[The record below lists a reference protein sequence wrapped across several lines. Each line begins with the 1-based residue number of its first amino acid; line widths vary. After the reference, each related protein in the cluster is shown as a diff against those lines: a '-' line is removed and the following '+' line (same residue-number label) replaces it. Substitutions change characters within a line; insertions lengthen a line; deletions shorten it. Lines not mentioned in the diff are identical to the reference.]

1 MNQMDIVNIAEPSSS
16 TKEWKSCDDLLS
28 VGSSSAPSFFKEQ
41 GEDDVDVSLPDLAVD
56 DSEGNSSTMDDKLD
70 GFSVTE
76 ITVVTNS
83 TASTTL
89 TCNVEN
95 PSATSAKKRKPRD
108 PPEQTSKAHHL
119 KRVVSVDD
127 NSHNSVELSLERQRQ
142 ARITLAKRKKEKI
155 LMLTRVLLNHLQ
167 RKDPEAYIRAVNVIQ
182 ICAIHQK
189 NRIKGFESLTVSI
202 QRELRRE
209 VGETNWDC
217 AKAFLENRI
226 VKEAKVDH
234 CNSAKSHYATFDMVD
249 LENQLS
255 SYGMTQKDIDNMGR
269 NERVTMLCHLSTKG
283 K

>member
-1 MNQMDIVNIAEPSSS
+1 MNQMDIVNIAKPSSS
-16 TKEWKSCDDLLS
+16 KDWKSCEDLLS
-28 VGSSSAPSFFKEQ
+28 VGSSSPSFFKE
-41 GEDDVDVSLPDLAVD
+41 GEDDDADVSLPDLVVE
-56 DSEGNSSTMDDKLD
+56 DSEGSSSTIDKLD

-76 ITVVTNS
+76 ITFVTNS

-95 PSATSAKKRKPRD
+95 PSAGSAKKRKPRD

-119 KRVVSVDD
+119 KRAVVGADD
-127 NSHNSVELSLERQRQ
+127 NHNSVELSLERQRQ

-155 LMLTRVLLNHLQ
+155 LMLTRVLLNYLQ

-209 VGETNWDC
+209 VGEANWDC

-226 VKEAKVDH
+226 VKEAKADSSPVGK
-234 CNSAKSHYATFDMVD
+234 KSHYATLDMVD

-269 NERVTMLCHLSTKG
+269 NERITMLCHLSTKR